1 MPGDPSECRKQAE
14 NCLRLARVAPMSVLS
29 THFEELA
36 KRWLRVADDLER
48 AEAYLAKVR
57 AAKDQAG

>member
-1 MPGDPSECRKQAE
+1 VPGDPSECRKQAE

-29 THFEELA
+29 AHFEELA
-36 KRWLRVADDLER
+36 QRWLRVADDLER
-48 AEAYLAKVR
+48 AEAYLAKLR